1 MKFLFLVHRYPKN
14 IEEILEKDLIKVFF
28 NNGHKV
34 SVVVP
39 NDRKNNEETYI
50 YNDEKIK
57 VLYVKTGNY
66 QNDIPRREKII
77 SVLTR
82 NFLLK
87 RAIKKYFKNE
97 KFDYIVGYTP
107 FMADYNLIKNL
118 KKYYNSKTLL
128 MLWDI
133 FPQNAKDLK
142 IIKNNFVF
150 KYFKYK
156 EKKMYGIFDKVVC
169 NCKGQIEY
177 ILKNNFKEKKELL
190 LVRNSEF
197 IFNDNAEI
205 KDSKKEKDI
214 TVIFGGNMGIPQKLE
229 NLILMIK
236 EMKNSNWVKFI
247 FIGNGSEKNKLRK
260 LKEELELENLQI
272 LDQVSRFEYEKI
284 IKQSN
289 IAMISLNENYTVPNF
304 PAKVTGYCK
313 VGIPIFASLDECS
326 YKYLGKFITENNI
339 GVISKAGN
347 IRDMKEKFL
356 YLVNNLEKFSKEKI
370 REVYKSEFNINK
382 AYETIMQEIKKD

>member
-14 IEEILEKDLIKVFF
+14 IEGILEKDMIKVFSK
-28 NNGHKV
+28 NGHEI

-66 QNDIPRREKII
+66 QNNVSRLEKII
-77 SVLTR
+77 SILTR

-87 RAIKKYFKNE
+87 RAIKKHFKNE
-97 KFDYIVGYTP
+97 KFDYIIGYTP
-107 FMADYNLIKNL
+107 FMADFNLVKKL
-118 KKYYNSKTLL
+118 KEHYNSKTLL

-142 IIKNNFVF
+142 IIKNNFII

-156 EKKMYGIFDKVVC
+156 EKKMYEIFDKVVC
-169 NCKGQIEY
+169 NCEGQIEY
-177 ILKNNFKEKKELL
+177 ILKNNFKEKANLL

-197 IFNDNAEI
+197 ILNDNTEI
-205 KDSKKEKDI
+205 EDSKKEEDI

-229 NLILMIK
+229 NLMLMIK
-236 EMKNSNWVKFI
+236 EMKNSNWIKFI

-260 LKEELELENLQI
+260 IKEELELENLQI

-284 IKQSN
+284 IKQSK

-326 YKYLGKFITENNI
+326 YKYLGKFISENNI

-347 IRDMKEKFL
+347 IKDMKEKFL
-356 YLVNNLEKFSKEKI
+356 HLVNNLEKFSKEKI
-370 REVYKSEFNINK
+370 KEVYKREFDINK
-382 AYETIMQEIKKD
+382 AYETIMQEIK

>member
-39 NDRKNNEETYI
+39 NDRKNNEDTYI

-177 ILKNNFKEKKELL
+177 ILKNNFKEKK
-190 LVRNSEF
+190 
-197 IFNDNAEI
+197 
-205 KDSKKEKDI
+205 
-214 TVIFGGNMGIPQKLE
+214 
-229 NLILMIK
+229 
-236 EMKNSNWVKFI
+236 
-247 FIGNGSEKNKLRK
+247 
-260 LKEELELENLQI
+260 
-272 LDQVSRFEYEKI
+272 
-284 IKQSN
+284 
-289 IAMISLNENYTVPNF
+289 NF
-304 PAKVTGYCK
+304 Y
-313 VGIPIFASLDECS
+313 
-326 YKYLGKFITENNI
+326 
-339 GVISKAGN
+339 
-347 IRDMKEKFL
+347 
-356 YLVNNLEKFSKEKI
+356 
-370 REVYKSEFNINK
+370 
-382 AYETIMQEIKKD
+382 